1 MSSGPVYFRAMNQW
15 LYVLHPTRP
24 EMLTAGPTQAEAATI
39 GRHAAH
45 CDALGNQGVMLM
57 VGRTQ
62 TSGPETMGLA
72 VFVAED
78 EAAARRIM
86 ESDPAIVE
94 GVMSGELF
102 PYKIAFGNA
111 DGFRRALEANR

>member
-1 MSSGPVYFRAMNQW
+1 MNQW

-24 EMLTAGPTQAEAATI
+24 AMLTSGPTPAEAATI

-45 CDALGNQGVMLM
+45 CDGLGKQGVMLM

-62 TSGPETMGLA
+62 TNTPDTIGLA
-72 VFVAED
+72 VFLAED

-86 ESDPAIVE
+86 ESDPAIKD

-102 PYKIAFGNA
+102 PYRIAFGNA
-111 DGFRRALEANR
+111 EGFRAALEAAG

>member
-1 MSSGPVYFRAMNQW
+1 MAQPQW
-15 LYVLHPTRP
+15 LYVLRVTRP
-24 EMLTAGPTQAEAATI
+24 DMLTNGPTTEESATI

-45 CDALGNQGVMLM
+45 VDQLAKDGVMLM

-62 TSGPETMGLA
+62 TSTPDTLGLA
-72 VFVAED
+72 VFVADD

-86 ESDPAIVE
+86 ASDPAIKE
-94 GVMSGELF
+94 GVMTGELF

-111 DGFRRALEANR
+111 EGVRTALEAAG

>member
-1 MSSGPVYFRAMNQW
+1 MNQW
-15 LYVLHPTRP
+15 LYVLRPNRP
-24 EMLTAGPTQAEAATI
+24 EMLVSGPTPAEAATV

-45 CDALGNQGVMLM
+45 CDALGRDGVMLM

-62 TSGPETMGLA
+62 TNTPDTMGLA

-78 EAAARRIM
+78 EGAARRIM
-86 ESDPAIVE
+86 QSDPAIIE

-111 DGFRRALEANR
+111 EGFRRALEANA

>member
-1 MSSGPVYFRAMNQW
+1 MNQW
-15 LYVLHPTRP
+15 LYVLRPNRP
-24 EMLTAGPTQAEAATI
+24 EMLVSGPTPAEAATV

-45 CDALGNQGVMLM
+45 CDTLGHEGVMLM

-62 TSGPETMGLA
+62 TSTPDTMGLA

-94 GVMSGELF
+94 GVMSGNLF

-111 DGFRRALEANR
+111 EGFRRALEASE